1 MILYLETNFLMS
13 IAKGQDAEAGILLR
27 STPETVRL
35 AMPSICYAE
44 VLSTWQKE
52 KVYSQQ
58 FQRELEKQINES
70 KRDRTSIHAKSLV
83 SSLEQAR
90 ISSRNRLNDIQ
101 ERLNEAVD
109 RMLRKAEMITLNV
122 NTLQEISQITLT
134 QPEALMIK
142 DDIVDNLIIKS
153 ILSHATLNPTEIK
166 VFISGNT
173 KDFGTPAVQQ
183 VLRDAGINYFSQTK
197 NFLGWIQSQ

>member
-1 MILYLETNFLMS
+1 MS

-35 AMPSICYAE
+35 AIPSICYVE
-44 VLSTWQKE
+44 ILSTWQKE

-90 ISSRNRLNDIQ
+90 IGSRDRLNDIQ
-101 ERLNEAVD
+101 ERLNEAVTQ
-109 RMLRKAEMITLNV
+109 MFRKAEMITLKE
-122 NTLQEISQITLT
+122 NTLQEISQISLS

-153 ILSHATLNPTEIK
+153 ILNHAALHPDEIK
-166 VFISGNT
+166 VFLSGNT
-173 KDFGTPAVQQ
+173 RDFSTPAVQQ
-183 VLRDAGINYFSQTK
+183 VLGDAGINYFTQSK
-197 NFLGWIQSQ
+197 NFLGWLQTQ

>member
-1 MILYLETNFLMS
+1 MS

>member
-1 MILYLETNFLMS
+1 MS

-70 KRDRTSIHAKSLV
+70 KRDLTSIHAKSLV
-83 SSLEQAR
+83 SSLEQVR
-90 ISSRNRLNDIQ
+90 ISSRDRLNDIQ

-122 NTLQEISQITLT
+122 NTVQEISQISLS

-153 ILSHATLNPTEIK
+153 ILSHATSHPTEIK
-166 VFISGNT
+166 VFLSGNT
-173 KDFGTPAVQQ
+173 RDFGTPAVQQ
-183 VLRDAGINYFSQTK
+183 VLRDAGINYFSRTQ
-197 NFLGWIQSQ
+197 NFLGWLQSR